1 MNELILN
8 YNLLDAMGKQEV
20 LDFLKFL
27 VQKRQKSV
35 VDISLTDYKQQIMQV
50 SVWSEEDIAEMNK
63 NAESLKFETPQ
74 W

>member
-50 SVWSEEDIAEMNK
+50 SVWSEEDIAEMK
-63 NAESLKFETPQ
+63 RNAESLKFETPQ